1 MGKAI
6 SANKVCIV
14 VRVHLMTLG
23 LADVKFILDGE
34 QEQEVQLKKQIGGLE
49 NKFPILSQ
57 ES

>member
-14 VRVHLMTLG
+14 VHVHLMTLG
-23 LADVKFILDGE
+23 LVDVKFILDGE

-49 NKFPILSQ
+49 NEFLILSQ

>member
-14 VRVHLMTLG
+14 VRVHLVMLG

-34 QEQEVQLKKQIGGLE
+34 QEQEVQLEKQIGDLE
-49 NKFPILSQ
+49 N
-57 ES
+57 

>member
-23 LADVKFILDGE
+23 LVDVKFILDGE

-49 NKFPILSQ
+49 NEFLILSQ

>member
-6 SANKVCIV
+6 SVNKMCVV

-34 QEQEVQLKKQIGGLE
+34 QEQVVQLEKQIGGLE
-49 NKFPILSQ
+49 DEFPTLYQ
-57 ES
+57 NG